1 MGGGD
6 SDSFL
11 KYFVMPSR
19 FSSITMAD
27 SSSVKGADD
36 SDEESESERD
46 ILDMVVGCVLML
58 MLCVAVR

>member
-1 MGGGD
+1 
-6 SDSFL
+6 
-11 KYFVMPSR
+11 MPSR